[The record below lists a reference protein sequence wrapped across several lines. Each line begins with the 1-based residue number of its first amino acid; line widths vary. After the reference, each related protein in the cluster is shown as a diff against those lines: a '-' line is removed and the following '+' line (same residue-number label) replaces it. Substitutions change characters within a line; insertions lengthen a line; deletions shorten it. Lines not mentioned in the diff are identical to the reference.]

1 MVAVVVVEVLVLVV
15 VVAVAVVVVVLAL
28 VLMLAGVVQG
38 IADIGLLTRFKVLN
52 GVLWGVTVVVLT
64 KLLELTSVVVV
75 VADVADEVVVVVV
88 IIVDVVVAVVVAC
101 ACIVGAK
108 RTQCLEWAHDHT
120 HKLAKTAT
128 ELALCI
134 EPLAHSSSF
143 GAQS

>member
-75 VADVADEVVVVVV
+75 VADEVVVVVV

-101 ACIVGAK
+101 ACIVGAE